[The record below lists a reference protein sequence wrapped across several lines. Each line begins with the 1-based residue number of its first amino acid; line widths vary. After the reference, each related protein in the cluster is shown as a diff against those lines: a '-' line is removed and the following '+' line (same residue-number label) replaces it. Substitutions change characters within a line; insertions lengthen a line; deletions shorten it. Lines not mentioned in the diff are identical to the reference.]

1 MSHELHLHKI
11 GPIND
16 CRLTL
21 DSFTIL
27 TGPQANGKST
37 AAKSGLFLSVSQTGY
52 PQHYDAGGAKR
63 SYRGQGFHV
72 EHRSEAADER
82 QVFAAFRDLVGH
94 AV

>member
-37 AAKSGLFLSVSQTGY
+37 AAKAVYFFRSVKQDILSIMMQGDQTQLPGTRL
-52 PQHYDAGGAKR
+52 PRGAP
-63 SYRGQGFHV
+63 F
-72 EHRSEAADER
+72 
-82 QVFAAFRDLVGH
+82 
-94 AV
+94 

>member
-37 AAKSGLFLSVSQTGY
+37 AAKAVFLSVSQTGY
-52 PQHYDAGGAKR
+52 PQHYDAGGTKR
-63 SYRGQGFHV
+63 SYRGQGFHL
-72 EHRSEAADER
+72 EYRSEAANER
-82 QVFAAFRDLVGH
+82 QVFAAFWDLVGH

>member
-27 TGPQANGKST
+27 TGPQANGKS
-37 AAKSGLFLSVSQTGY
+37 GLFLSVSQTGY

-63 SYRGQGFHV
+63 SYRRQGFHL

-94 AV
+94 AI